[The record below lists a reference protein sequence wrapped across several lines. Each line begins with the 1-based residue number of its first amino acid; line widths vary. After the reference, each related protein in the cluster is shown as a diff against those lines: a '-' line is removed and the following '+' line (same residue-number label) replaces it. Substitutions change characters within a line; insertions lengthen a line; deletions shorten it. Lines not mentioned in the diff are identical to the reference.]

1 MKVHAQN
8 EIIKLFIEPC
18 HVCGKVCKNI
28 TLANYYQLCI
38 DYESNMHILKVL
50 KKKSKHLSHQLQ
62 LKAYNILLHLK
73 FKVNFYTP

>member
-1 MKVHAQN
+1 MLNQQKTKLMNWNEMKVHAQN

-50 KKKSKHLSHQLQ
+50 KKKIEAL
-62 LKAYNILLHLK
+62 
-73 FKVNFYTP
+73 VTPVAIESL

>member
-38 DYESNMHILKVL
+38 DYESNMHILKV
-50 KKKSKHLSHQLQ
+50 
-62 LKAYNILLHLK
+62 
-73 FKVNFYTP
+73 